1 MEKVTERP
9 WIPVVHIQSLQV
21 ALRDSCQLID
31 DVAETCCCGDVHAC
45 LATLIVVVDYGWT
58 LVMAQN
64 DGTQNSI
71 STLEKQ
77 SQKKLIMYDP
87 VLFPVYVN

>member
-1 MEKVTERP
+1 MEKVTEWP
-9 WIPVVHIQSLQV
+9 QIPVVHIQSLQV

-45 LATLIVVVDYGWT
+45 LATLIIVVDYGRT

-64 DGTQNSI
+64 DGTQHSI

-77 SQKKLIMYDP
+77 SQKKAH
-87 VLFPVYVN
+87 YV

>member
-1 MEKVTERP
+1 MTAWPR
-9 WIPVVHIQSLQV
+9 IPVVHIQSLQV

-31 DVAETCCCGDVHAC
+31 DVEETCCCSDVHAC
-45 LATLIVVVDYGWT
+45 LATLIVVVDYGRT

-87 VLFPVYVN
+87 VLFPVYAN